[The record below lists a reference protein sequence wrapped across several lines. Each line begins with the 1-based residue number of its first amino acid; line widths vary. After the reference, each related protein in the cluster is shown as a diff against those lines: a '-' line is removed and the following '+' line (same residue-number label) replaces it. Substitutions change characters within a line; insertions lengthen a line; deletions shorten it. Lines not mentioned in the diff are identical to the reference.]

1 MLYGILFLAGGF
13 CYVFLE
19 LIWRG
24 RSHVSMA
31 IAGGVSL
38 VLLFGVLRW
47 LPHVTLLLRAMIG
60 SAVIT
65 AVEFIVGAIV
75 NVRMGL
81 HVWDYSGVKGNILG
95 QICPLYTV
103 LWCLVCAP
111 VSYFQQKIEEGK
123 IKFTKKALP

>member
-81 HVWDYSGVKGNILG
+81 HVWDYSELPYNCYG
-95 QICPLYTV
+95 QICLRYSFLWFLLCVPLAET
-103 LWCLVCAP
+103 LRML
-111 VSYFQQKIEEGK
+111 SDS
-123 IKFTKKALP
+123 L

>member
-47 LPHVTLLLRAMIG
+47 LPYVTLLLRAMIG

-81 HVWDYSGVKGNILG
+81 HVWDYSELPYNCYG
-95 QICPLYTV
+95 QICLRYSFLWFLLCVPLAET
-103 LWCLVCAP
+103 LRML
-111 VSYFQQKIEEGK
+111 SD
-123 IKFTKKALP
+123 TL

>member
-65 AVEFIVGAIV
+65 AVEFIAGAIV